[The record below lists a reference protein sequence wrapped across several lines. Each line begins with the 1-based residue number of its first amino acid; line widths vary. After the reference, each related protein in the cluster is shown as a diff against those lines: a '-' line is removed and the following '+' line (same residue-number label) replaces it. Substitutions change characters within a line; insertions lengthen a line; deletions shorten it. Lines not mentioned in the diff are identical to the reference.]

1 MNPVQSLPKQPLS
14 IIGIIFTTLK
24 AYPRVFPRIW
34 MFVALSSIGHLVIP
48 WLYQINPA
56 FAAVALFGFVLLTWF
71 LYPVIMWLVEA
82 EFEGGHMPHPLA
94 YQKARERYLSVLGSN
109 LVFLAIGIFV
119 ALVIYGLDLV
129 FHLIGHHPFFFA
141 ISIALSVYIFIMLY
155 FAIPSIVIEKNVIMG
170 AFFRS
175 IELVKGNWW
184 RTFIPLA
191 LIGLAI
197 LGFEALGILFT
208 GKARMFLFTGYHFMI
223 QMFFYPLIVTVTLV
237 ILNDLVLRHQ
247 QRG

>member
-1 MNPVQSLPKQPLS
+1 MKIQSLPKEPLS
-14 IIGIIFTTLK
+14 IINIILLTLK
-24 AYPRVFPRIW
+24 AYPKVVPRIW
-34 MFVALSSIGHLVIP
+34 MFVALSSVGHLVIP

-71 LYPVIMWLVEA
+71 LYPIIMWLVEA
-82 EFEGGHMPHPLA
+82 EFEGGAHMPHSVA
-94 YQKARERYLSVLGSN
+94 YQMARERYLSILGSN
-109 LVFLAIGIFV
+109 LVFFAIGLFV

-141 ISIALSVYIFIMLY
+141 ISIALSLYIFIMLY
-155 FAIPSIVIEKNVIMG
+155 FAIPCIVIEKNVVIG

-175 IELVKGNWW
+175 IALVKNNWW
-184 RTFIPLA
+184 RTFVPLA

-208 GKARMFLFTGYHFMI
+208 GKARMFLFTGYNFI
-223 QMFFYPLIVTVTLV
+223 LQMLFYPLIVTVTLV
-237 ILNDLVLRHQ
+237 MLNDLVLRHQ
-247 QRG
+247 KRG